1 MKWFSLFCLLLCTN
15 IFSLHCQIYAVGG
28 GDPLGY
34 AHKIDTLDTYNI
46 QVKYQ
51 MKFMP
56 DTLVR
61 DKYNSITTVLHLG
74 SKGISFF
81 KEYNLFRRDSLI
93 ACHLENGK
101 VRLSTQ
107 NKALKLVGN
116 EWYGDYIILKSWPE
130 KNVLFHRERIG
141 LDGHFTY
148 TENKPDFGW
157 EIDFNQTK
165 EIAGYTC
172 HAAKG
177 SYAGRD
183 YQAWFTTDI
192 PVSDGPWKFCGL
204 PGLILEVSSLDEEYI
219 YTCMSIRNAEGP
231 VYVLGMDYNLKTTR
245 ERFLKTIKK
254 YKVNPA
260 AALAAMTD
268 KIQSSVNFKNRA
280 DVPYN
285 PQEKY

>member
-61 DKYNSITTVLHLG
+61 DKYNCITTVLHLG

-81 KEYNLFRRDSLI
+81 REYNLFRGDSLI

-101 VRLSTQ
+101 ARLSTQ
-107 NKALKLVGN
+107 NKAIKLIGN
-116 EWYGDYIILKSWPE
+116 EWYGAYIILKSWPE

-157 EIDFNQTK
+157 KIDFNQTK

-260 AALAAMTD
+260 ASLAAMAD
-268 KIQSSVNFKNRA
+268 KFQSSVDFKNRA